1 MKSLVQAKQDTFL
14 KNFEDIS
21 WYYQYKVYY
30 LSSVFYTRNYKKLFS
45 SVLMDVL
52 AVILV
57 IMAMMVVLMVLC
69 SLRRKFAQDEDVG
82 FPFLVSSTG

>member
-1 MKSLVQAKQDTFL
+1 
-14 KNFEDIS
+14 
-21 WYYQYKVYY
+21 
-30 LSSVFYTRNYKKLFS
+30 
-45 SVLMDVL
+45 MDVL